1 MQNWWYSKLGVE
13 VSDNRM
19 DCISSQNLL
28 PALKFSTEDKTYLTF
43 EFVLQY
49 NLVRERIFLFPWQLS
64 WSCPQH
70 LGILRKWLSGFFA
83 KDALE
88 DYSHKLQRGIT
99 LLNQFRLTSHLL
111 LIERA
116 ENSDSGRLTS
126 WWKTFHAFTLLG
138 KDFMPSLSGS

>member
-1 MQNWWYSKLGVE
+1 
-13 VSDNRM
+13 M
-19 DCISSQNLL
+19 DCISFQNLL
-28 PALKFSTEDKTYLTF
+28 PALKFRTEDKTYLTF
-43 EFVLQY
+43 EFFLQY
-49 NLVRERIFLFPWQLS
+49 NLVRERIFFVSLAIKLVMS
-64 WSCPQH
+64 STLRNPQKMT
-70 LGILRKWLSGFFA
+70 LRVFA

-126 WWKTFHAFTLLG
+126 
-138 KDFMPSLSGS
+138 